1 MTDTTNATAPVTPAP
16 NNAPAAAA
24 PATPDTSTPAPAPAD
39 ATPAN
44 APAPAPDAKPATP
57 QGAPEAYTP
66 FTLPDGASM
75 DDAGLTAFAEFAK
88 GLDLSQDA
96 AQAMLD
102 KLAPA
107 AAKRQ
112 ADQVAALR
120 AEWKAQTS
128 ADAEL
133 GKPENLAVVKEA
145 MTKFGDPELHELLEG
160 SGLIDHPAI
169 VRAFL
174 KAGRAIS
181 QDTVMP
187 GRTPGQSAHASV
199 AQRLYPNMNP

>member
-1 MTDTTNATAPVTPAP
+1 MTDTATPAATEP
-16 NNAPAAAA
+16 ASNNAPADAA
-24 PATPDTSTPAPAPAD
+24 PATPATPAPATAD

-44 APAPAPDAKPATP
+44 SQTPAPDAKPAAP
-57 QGAPEAYTP
+57 QGAPENYAP
-66 FTLPDGASM
+66 FTLPDGANM

-88 GLDLSQDA
+88 GLNLTQDA
-96 AQAMLD
+96 AQSMLNQ
-102 KLAPA
+102 LAPA

-112 ADQVAALR
+112 AEQLAAMR
-120 AEWKAQTS
+120 AEWQGQTKA
-128 ADAEL
+128 DPEL

-145 MTKFGDPELHELLEG
+145 LTKFGDAELNELLEG

-174 KAGRAIS
+174 KAGRAVS
-181 QDTVMP
+181 QDKVVT
-187 GRTPGQSAHASV
+187 GRTPGQSPHASV